1 MNTKSV
7 KILIIDGHPYD
18 KSFCQAIADKYL
30 QGAKQAGHE
39 VKLLSL
45 RDFKFD
51 PILRAGYKVIQ
62 PLEPDLLQAQQDLK
76 WADHIVM
83 ITPIWWGGP
92 TALLKGFLDRTFLP
106 GFAFKYRPD
115 SVWWDKFMV
124 GKSGHVIVTSDAPAW
139 YMRFIR
145 GDSTVKLIRESTM
158 DFVGIKPVHVTRI
171 GNIKWL
177 KPEQYQTQL
186 EKIKSMGSRAY

>member
-1 MNTKSV
+1 MNSKSV
-7 KILIIDGHPYD
+7 KILIIDGHPYE
-18 KSFCQAIADKYL
+18 KSFCQAIAEHYL

-45 RDFKFD
+45 RDLKFD

-62 PLEPDLLQAQQDLK
+62 PLEPDLLQAQQDLT

-106 GFAFKYRPD
+106 GFAFRYRTD

-139 YMRFIR
+139 YMRFVR

-158 DFVGIKPVHVTRI
+158 DFVGIKPVRVTRI

-177 KPEQYQTQL
+177 KPEQHQAQL
-186 EKIKSMGSRAY
+186 QKIKSMGSRAY